1 MSSYSW
7 CLKLDTGVC
16 QKGHMRSTLNTCFHQ
31 GTTSPLYRKNF
42 PLSAA
47 VVEVA
52 TLIIPAMLS
61 FGSRGAPS
69 PPRSDGGEIVTR

>member
-1 MSSYSW
+1 
-7 CLKLDTGVC
+7 
-16 QKGHMRSTLNTCFHQ
+16 MRSTLKTCFYH
-31 GTTSPLYRKNF
+31 GTTSPLYRKNL

-52 TLIIPAMLS
+52 TLMIPAMLS

-69 PPRSDGGEIVTR
+69 PPRSDGGNIATL